1 MKLRQFDVDLVRGIQ
16 RKLSIAKGRSSYPF
30 ISGDTYA
37 NLCDISFSKGYSLSS
52 IQESKIPKKIFLPA
66 ALKDEFI
73 AQLDQTKKDFSGSTL
88 VLHNYDNIPLEDEM
102 RRISSRFRKV
112 YSVNWLGE
120 KDIATTIPIGL
131 ENWGLLH
138 NGVPAD
144 FQKLIARGLVP
155 RNDRSI
161 RILSSF
167 SLHTNLSERRKVID
181 FCLSHKDVHHM
192 SSFTS
197 PRDYREL
204 VSKSQFVLSP
214 PGNGADCHR
223 TWEAIYL
230 GAIPIVHKDFWP
242 FGHLDLPV
250 LVVDDWFNV
259 PQQIQDFRSLRIM
272 NVNEL
277 SRIFLS
283 ID

>member
-1 MKLRQFDVDLVRGIQ
+1 MIDL
-16 RKLSIAKGRSSYPF
+16 
-30 ISGDTYA
+30 
-37 NLCDISFSKGYSLSS
+37 
-52 IQESKIPKKIFLPA
+52 
-66 ALKDEFI
+66 
-73 AQLDQTKKDFSGSTL
+73 
-88 VLHNYDNIPLEDEM
+88 
-102 RRISSRFRKV
+102 
-112 YSVNWLGE
+112 
-120 KDIATTIPIGL
+120 
-131 ENWGLLH
+131 
-138 NGVPAD
+138 
-144 FQKLIARGLVP
+144 
-155 RNDRSI
+155 
-161 RILSSF
+161 
-167 SLHTNLSERRKVID
+167 
-181 FCLSHKDVHHM
+181 CLSHKDVHHM

-242 FGHLDLPV
+242 FSHLDLPV